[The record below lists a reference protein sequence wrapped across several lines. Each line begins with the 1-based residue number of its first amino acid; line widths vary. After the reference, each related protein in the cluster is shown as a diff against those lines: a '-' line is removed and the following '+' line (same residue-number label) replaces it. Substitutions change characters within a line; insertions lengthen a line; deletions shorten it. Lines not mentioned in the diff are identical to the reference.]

1 MSIIKTPKIL
11 LPNNTVDMTKWATVA
26 CDQFCAEPK
35 YWEELER
42 IVGTSPS
49 TLRMTLPEIYLKG
62 DIASMVEDIN
72 ACMNKYIKDG
82 ILQEQNSYVLVE
94 RTVGS
99 EKRVGL
105 MVALD
110 LESYDWNRVR
120 VPVRATEATIMERL
134 PARIEIRSKAPIEIP
149 HAMILIDDKEHTVIE
164 PLYAQR
170 ADYKKL
176 YDFDLNMGGGHIAGY
191 AVPADSGMEDKLF
204 ALLDPQLQIAKYG
217 NDAGILMAIGDGNHS
232 IATAKVMWD
241 NLKKTLSEEEKEN
254 HDARFALVEVV
265 NIYGGGM
272 AFEPIHRIVFNAD
285 DKFIAKMESVIKGDG
300 KATIVTKDGDREIA
314 VPATSSLAI
323 NAMQEFLEKTV
334 AEDDSLEIEY
344 VHNTD
349 RLRAVIAEEG
359 GVGIIFPT
367 FKTEEL
373 FNYVVNVGNLPKKS
387 FSIGEPE
394 EKRYY
399 LESKKI

>member
-1 MSIIKTPKIL
+1 MSVITVPKIL
-11 LPNNTVDMTKWATVA
+11 LPNATVDMSKWATVA

-35 YWEELER
+35 YWEELEK
-42 IVGTSPS
+42 IVGAAPS

-62 DIASMVEDIN
+62 DINSMVKDIN
-72 ACMNKYIKDG
+72 NSMQLYIDSG
-82 ILQEQNSYVLVE
+82 ILQEHNSYVLVE
-94 RTVGS
+94 RSVGK

-170 ADYKKL
+170 ESYKKL

-191 AVPADSGMEDKLF
+191 EVPAGSGIESKLE
-204 ALLDPQLQIAKYG
+204 ALLEPSLQIAKYG
-217 NDAGILMAIGDGNHS
+217 NDAGIMMAVGDGNHS
-232 IATAKVMWD
+232 IATAKVMWEK
-241 NLKKTLSEEEKEN
+241 LKSTLTAEECVA
-254 HDARFALVEVV
+254 HPARYALVEVV

-272 AFEPIHRIVFNAD
+272 AFEPIHRIIFNAD
-285 DKFIAKMESVIKGDG
+285 KEFINKMQSEITGEAKV
-300 KATIVTKDGDREIA
+300 TIVTKEGDMEIA

-323 NAMQEFLEKTV
+323 NAIQEFVEREVSTQDKLEV
-334 AEDDSLEIEY
+334 EY

-349 RLRAVIAEEG
+349 RLRAVIAAEG
-359 GVGIIFPT
+359 GVGIIMPT

-373 FNYVVNVGNLPKKS
+373 FSYVVNIGNLPKKS